1 MRDPLAPIPSPTRD
15 PGYWRALATPR
26 GTRLPPVYRP
36 ETDAAEEYSPL
47 RLLERNQGDTHG
59 LDRRH
64 RARQPMRDGI
74 PRDDHGTGRLLSAA
88 HRRVHA
94 VLGLSTTHGWAL
106 VRALSIA
113 PAGVLLHL
121 LDLLGPDTRPEHRAE
136 GQALLSRLAPLLG
149 APLHPRAVH
158 SPGSPLA
165 TVGGCLLAPR
175 VVADLSSW
183 ASQPVGRRGTSQR
196 RPAALTVMLM
206 IPTRAGGV
214 VRVEGELVPMTD
226 PQPQVLAVAL
236 TPRALAELEQA
247 TGTRPVNL
255 GARQSGASEQPA
267 AAG

>member
-1 MRDPLAPIPSPTRD
+1 MRDPLAPIPSPARD
-15 PGYWRALATPR
+15 PGYWRSLSTPR
-26 GTRLPPVYRP
+26 GTRLPPAFRDEV
-36 ETDAAEEYSPL
+36 DAADEYSPL

-64 RARQPMRDGI
+64 RPRQSMRDAI
-74 PRDDHGTGRLLSAA
+74 PHEDHGTGRLLSAA

-106 VRALSIA
+106 VRALTIA

-121 LDLLGPDTRPEHRAE
+121 LDLLGEATRPDHRAQ
-136 GQALLSRLAPLLG
+136 GQAALSRLAPLLG
-149 APLHPRAVH
+149 APLRPGAVH
-158 SPGSPLA
+158 SAGSPLA

-183 ASQPVGRRGTSQR
+183 ASLPVGRRGTSQR
-196 RPAALTVMLM
+196 RPTALTVTLM
-206 IPTRAGGV
+206 IPTADGRV
-214 VRVEGELVPMTD
+214 VRIEGELVPMTD

-236 TPRALAELEQA
+236 TPRALAELEQVTTPA
-247 TGTRPVNL
+247 NL
-255 GARQSGASEQPA
+255 GAQPGPPA